1 VKGAQE
7 IEAMVAIRNQIQFG
21 RNIVLDFASCGKLSL
36 NAMVFLGALASL
48 VRHHGGSIGIGPTI
62 KPKLLKGL
70 REHGV
75 MGHLGNGVVTSG
87 LPFGHYASIDKS
99 AIMQFLQEK
108 WLGVGAVRL
117 SEDVQTSIMGAVWE
131 VYANAFEHANSPVGI
146 VNCSSF
152 DRIHRRLHLAVVDLG
167 VGIPSNVRTF
177 FPGRTIGAVS
187 AMKWA
192 FAEGCSTRA
201 EQVGYSR
208 GLGLAVLK
216 EFIQLNGG
224 FMEVYSNDGY
234 VKISKDNEVYRSR
247 SCVFGGTLVSI
258 VLSADERF
266 YYYAYEA
273 SKYGQ

>member
-1 VKGAQE
+1 
-7 IEAMVAIRNQIQFG
+7 MVAIRDQIQLG
-21 RNIVLDFASCGKLSL
+21 RNIVLDFANCGKLSL

-48 VRHHGGSIGIGPTI
+48 VRHHGGSIGIGPAI
-62 KPKLLKGL
+62 KPKLLKEL
-70 REHGV
+70 REHGI
-75 MGHLGNGVVTSG
+75 MSHLETADVGAG
-87 LPFGHYASIDKS
+87 LPFGHYANIDKS

-108 WLGVGAVRL
+108 WLGGGAVRL
-117 SEDVQTSIMGAVWE
+117 SEDVQASIMGAVWE
-131 VYANAFEHANSPVGI
+131 VYANAFEHANSLIGI

-152 DRIHRRLHLAVVDLG
+152 DRTHKRLHLAVVDLG
-167 VGIPSNVRTF
+167 VGIPTNVRTF
-177 FPGRTIGAVS
+177 FSGRTIGAVP

-192 FAEGCSTRA
+192 FAEGRSTKA
-201 EQVGYSR
+201 EAVGYSR

-247 SCVFGGTLVSI
+247 SCGFGGTLVSI